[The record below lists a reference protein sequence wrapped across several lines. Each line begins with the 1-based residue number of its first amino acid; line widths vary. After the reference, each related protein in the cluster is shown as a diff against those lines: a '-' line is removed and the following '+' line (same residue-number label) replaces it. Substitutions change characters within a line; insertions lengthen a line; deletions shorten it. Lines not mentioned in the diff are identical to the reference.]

1 MAAASDRMAWLD
13 VARGAA
19 MLLVILTHAFA
30 AVQTVAEPWR
40 PLALANYA
48 LATVRMPLFFFCA
61 GLLAHWGL
69 AKPWGTVLR
78 RRVWVLLWA
87 YAIWTLLTFAVAS
100 HLPLL
105 PWAPRPP
112 EAATLL
118 WAPYG
123 NEWFLY
129 ALILLTLFARALRP
143 LPMAGQAAATLAA
156 IAALHVWAAGGTD
169 PLAAADVPL
178 RLSDYALGA
187 FMLGVWMAPW
197 VVAALA
203 RPGAVRAA
211 FVGGAALWLGAMG
224 LRMADLEPPT
234 LVSALPGMAAALALS
249 TWLAAVGPLRRALGW
264 VGRRTLEIFLAHQA
278 FVALGLAAATALGLG
293 PNAALAW
300 VFAAATAGAI
310 GYAAL
315 AEAGPLRR
323 LTRPPAPA
331 RRAAA
336 GAAA

>member
-1 MAAASDRMAWLD
+1 MAAASGRMAWLD

-19 MLLVILTHAFA
+19 MLPVILTHAFA
-30 AVQTVAEPWR
+30 AVQTMAEPWR
-40 PLALANYA
+40 PLALANHA
-48 LATVRMPLFFFCA
+48 LAAVLLRGAPGPLGPRQAVGHGAAAA
-61 GLLAHWGL
+61 GVGPAVGLRDLDAADLRGGL
-69 AKPWGTVLR
+69 AP
-78 RRVWVLLWA
+78 
-87 YAIWTLLTFAVAS
+87 
-100 HLPLL
+100 P
-105 PWAPRPP
+105 APALG
-112 EAATLL
+112 AA
-118 WAPYG
+118 AARG
-123 NEWFLY
+123 GDA
-129 ALILLTLFARALRP
+129 ALGALRQRVVP
-143 LPMAGQAAATLAA
+143 LRAAACPA

-187 FMLGVWMAPW
+187 FMLGVWTAPW

-336 GAAA
+336 GAAT